1 MTEQMDVLDPVL
13 QYIGAPKVVVAQEKQ
28 LGAASWESS
37 LGRAWEK
44 LSARKTSNLVHF
56 LRPLSSRT
64 YIAQRTFKIRE

>member
-13 QYIGAPKVVVAQEKQ
+13 QYIGAPKVAQEKQ